1 MLAPRSMTTK
11 AKVTIVEECR
21 KRWIK
26 NAYLRD
32 DDDEEE
38 TEEP

>member
-1 MLAPRSMTTK
+1 M
-11 AKVTIVEECR
+11 TIVEECR

-38 TEEP
+38 TDEP